1 MNILATDAHI
11 LQLCLSKDTLE
22 QGFRI
27 LVSTYSE
34 LLYTK
39 IRRIV
44 LTHENANDVLQNTF
58 LKVWLNIHKFEERS
72 KLSTWLYRIAV
83 NESLSFLERNKDQFI
98 IDIDNP
104 DLGIENLLSSDSYFN
119 GDELDIQFQK
129 AIQLLPEKQRLVFLM
144 KYYDDMKYSEISEI
158 LGTSVGGLK
167 ASYHHA
173 VSKIEEF
180 IKNID

>member
-1 MNILATDAHI
+1 MRISATDESI
-11 LQLCLSKDTLE
+11 LELCRDKDTLQE
-22 QGFRI
+22 GFRL

-34 LLYTK
+34 LLYNK

-44 LTHENANDVLQNTF
+44 LTHDNANDVLQDTF
-58 LKVWLNIHKFEERS
+58 LKIWLNINKFEERS
-72 KLSTWLYRIAV
+72 KLSTWMYRIAV
-83 NESLSFLERNKDQFI
+83 NESLSFLEKNKEKFI
-98 IDIDNP
+98 VDIDNP
-104 DLGIENLLSSDSYFN
+104 ELGIENLLSSDSFFS

-129 AIQLLPEKQRLVFLM
+129 AIQLLPEKQKLVFLM

-158 LGTSVGGLK
+158 LGTSVGALK

-173 VSKIEEF
+173 VTKIEEF